1 MAEKIL
7 VFNAKSCTVVDQY
20 LNCTWVCLDL
30 FWGCYGAICTEQSAL
45 LVNGPSE
52 VQELQAIL
60 MVPNV
65 ALFPPGEVPEQPKK
79 ERNKNPKYKPN
90 NCTIICITLRDL

>member
-20 LNCTWVCLDL
+20 INCTWVCLDL

-65 ALFPPGEVPEQPKK
+65 ALISYFSSTIPQISVGE
-79 ERNKNPKYKPN
+79 N
-90 NCTIICITLRDL
+90 IGIGG